1 VRGGRHLAG
10 RVVLVSRAAVRGTLR
25 HRPAER
31 IVGPGVKVD
40 LSPGRVLD
48 VLPLREPTGRV
59 ILCRRRRD
67 DLCPGQIGRA
77 RDLRPFARQ
86 AVREVDPLGGE

>member
-10 RVVLVSRAAVRGTLR
+10 RVVLVRRAAVDGTLR

-40 LSPGRVLD
+40 LGPGRVLD
-48 VLPLREPTGRV
+48 VLPLREPARWIVLGRGG
-59 ILCRRRRD
+59 RH

-77 RDLRPFARQ
+77 GDAVPFS
-86 AVREVDPLGGE
+86 